1 MSYEDRARSYLFKE
15 FYGIIEIMFS
25 FFKKVPEKS
34 ARDKLLS
41 DAHENARAAREAIGA
56 ENLDRLKAMMEA
68 AQSEPLVPPPLSP
81 AQEAEKILMHM
92 GKEKVADNLLAL
104 IREKSS

>member
-15 FYGIIEIMFS
+15 FCGIIEIMFS
-25 FFKKVPEKS
+25 FFKKAPEKS
-34 ARDKLLS
+34 AREKLLS
-41 DAHENARAAREAIGA
+41 DAHENARTAREAIGE

-68 AQSEPLVPPPLSP
+68 AQKEPMAPPPLSP
-81 AQEAEKILMHM
+81 AEEAEKILMHM